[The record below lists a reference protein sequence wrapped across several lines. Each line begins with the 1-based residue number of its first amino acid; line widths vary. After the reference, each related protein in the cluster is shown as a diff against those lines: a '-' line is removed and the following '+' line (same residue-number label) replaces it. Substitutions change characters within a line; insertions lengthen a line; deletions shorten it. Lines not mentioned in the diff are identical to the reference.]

1 MIRRL
6 RSAKLRQIDF
16 VPQAVVGHP
25 ATYFEKNLRVKMA
38 SGSDDLD
45 EYYGAAFILNNET
58 PFVLRHYKGHPT
70 NTMTIYLPSEYRS
83 VDQITEIVSRIVQEL
98 QIERNDLIWQ
108 RADDP
113 GL

>member
-6 RSAKLRQIDF
+6 PSDRLRQIDF

-25 ATYFEKNLRVKMA
+25 AAYFEKNLRVKMA
-38 SGSDDLD
+38 PGRDDLD

-58 PFVLRHYKGHPT
+58 PFVLRHYQGHPT
-70 NTMTIYLPSEYRS
+70 NTMTIYLPREYQS